1 MAELNVELNA
11 AQRERQ
17 LAPGSWTQAQT
28 RAQFGAIAWL
38 RWRMLVNGLRRKG
51 GTGELVGR
59 IILFPMLAGL
69 AIGPSIGVGIGGF
82 IFAHDGKLDNVK
94 WLLWGTF
101 AFCQLLNIQLGQP
114 GSTFDPTELIRFPLS
129 GRTYVY
135 IRLCFGLLSPANVIG
150 TLMSGS
156 IALGVMLAAPPLWL
170 YAALGL
176 ATFALANVLFS
187 RMIFAWVDRWLST
200 RRAREI
206 FTGLIFAFSLGIQ
219 WANFT
224 FNPAYNH
231 HKAHTVSPQSVQL
244 MQSLFQHV
252 QPYLKWLPPQLT
264 ASSLVAARRGDSVLY
279 LELTAGCAAYAAAFF
294 LVFAMRMR
302 KEFLGESLSDAANGV
317 AKTASP
323 AKVRPTAVVSASER
337 TFGLPPV
344 LFGILGKELL
354 YVRRNTGIFAAL
366 IMPVFIVL
374 MVVSKFATHSNASWI
389 FPAAVAYSLLA
400 ISALSYNSFGFEG
413 TGVQLYFL
421 APVRLRDVMLAKN
434 LLNFLI
440 AFLEIALTFA
450 IITYAAGMPS
460 PVMAV
465 VTVLWAGA
473 TLMISTLVGNLRS
486 ITTPKRINT
495 QRMANKQVSQVSAL
509 IGMGI
514 LMASSLMAAVPIG
527 LAVYFHKTWPLLPLF
542 LVFAGAALYFYE
554 RSLRSIDA
562 FAMEHRDELFEELCK
577 SG

>member
-1 MAELNVELNA
+1 MAQLDATQHES
-11 AQRERQ
+11 Q
-17 LAPGSWTQAQT
+17 LAPGNWTQGQT

-51 GTGELVGR
+51 GTGELIGR
-59 IILFPMLAGL
+59 ILLFPMLAGL
-69 AIGPSIGVGIGGF
+69 AIGPSVGVGIASFFFTLHGR
-82 IFAHDGKLDNVK
+82 LDSIQ
-94 WLLWGTF
+94 WLLLGTF

-150 TLMSGS
+150 TLMSGA
-156 IALGVMLAAPPLWL
+156 IALGVMLAAPSLWL
-170 YAALGL
+170 QAGLGL
-176 ATFALANVLFS
+176 AVFALANVLFS

-200 RRAREI
+200 RRAREV
-206 FTGLIFAFSLGIQ
+206 FTALIFAFSLGIQ

-231 HKAHTVSPQSVQL
+231 NKVGKVSPQSVLLLQG
-244 MQSLFQHV
+244 LFQHV
-252 QPYLKWLPPQLT
+252 QPYFKWLPPELT
-264 ASSLVAARRGDSVLY
+264 ASSLVAAQVGDMGRY
-279 LELTAGCAAYAAAFF
+279 LELTAACAAYAAVFF
-294 LVFAMRMR
+294 LIFAMRMR

-317 AKTASP
+317 AKAAAKP
-323 AKVRPTAVVSASER
+323 AKVRPSALANTPER
-337 TFGLPPV
+337 TFGLSPV
-344 LFGILGKELL
+344 LLSILGKELL

-374 MVVSKFATHSNASWI
+374 MVVSKFATHSNAGWV

-413 TGVQLYFL
+413 AGVQLYFL
-421 APVRLRDVMLAKN
+421 APVRLRDVVLAKN
-434 LLNFLI
+434 LLNFLV
-440 AFLEIALTFA
+440 AFMEIVLTFA

-460 PVMAV
+460 PTITL
-465 VTVLWAGA
+465 VTLLWAGA
-473 TLMISTLVGNLRS
+473 TLMVSTLVGNRRS
-486 ITTPKRINT
+486 ITTPKKINP

-514 LMASSLMAAVPIG
+514 LMASSLVAAVPIG
-527 LAVYFHKTWPLLPLF
+527 LALYFHKTWPLVPLF
-542 LVFAGAALYFYE
+542 LIFGGTALYFYE
-554 RSLRSIDA
+554 RSLRSIDE
-562 FAMEHRDELFEELCK
+562 FAMERREQLFEELCK
-577 SG
+577 AG

>member
-1 MAELNVELNA
+1 
-11 AQRERQ
+11 
-17 LAPGSWTQAQT
+17 
-28 RAQFGAIAWL
+28 
-38 RWRMLVNGLRRKG
+38 MLMNGLRRKG
-51 GTGELVGR
+51 GTGELIGR

-69 AIGPSIGVGIGGF
+69 AIGPSIGVGVASF
-82 IFAHDGKLDNVK
+82 FFAHSGRLDSIK

-150 TLMSGS
+150 TLMSGA
-156 IALGVMLAAPPLWL
+156 IALGVMLATLSLWL
-170 YAALGL
+170 SAVTAL
-176 ATFALANVLFS
+176 AVFAIANVLFS

-200 RRAREI
+200 RRAREV

-231 HKAHTVSPQSVQL
+231 NKVQKVSPQSVQL
-244 MQSLFQHV
+244 VQSLLQHV
-252 QPYLKWLPPQLT
+252 QPYIKWLPPQLT
-264 ASSLVAARRGDSVLY
+264 AASLVAARHGNAVQY
-279 LELTAGCAAYAAAFF
+279 LKLTAGCAAYAAAFF
-294 LVFAMRMR
+294 LIFAMRMR

-317 AKTASP
+317 AKAAATP
-323 AKVRPTAVVSASER
+323 AKVRPSAAVNTNTPER
-337 TFGLPPV
+337 TFGLSPV

-413 TGVQLYFL
+413 AGVQLYFL

-440 AFLEIALTFA
+440 SFMEIALTFA

-465 VTVLWAGA
+465 VTVLWAAA

-514 LMASSLMAAVPIG
+514 LMASSLVAAVPIG
-527 LAVYFHKTWPLLPLF
+527 LAIYFGKTWPLLPLF
-542 LVFAGAALYFYE
+542 LVLAGAALYFYE

-562 FAMEHRDELFEELCK
+562 FAMEHRDQLFEELCK
-577 SG
+577 AG